1 MIQKRGQMRAH
12 HSIALLSALLD
23 SLLSNVD
30 MVEDGVAKTS
40 CSLPSLSFP
49 FLTFI
54 DAYQIR

>member
-1 MIQKRGQMRAH
+1 MRAH